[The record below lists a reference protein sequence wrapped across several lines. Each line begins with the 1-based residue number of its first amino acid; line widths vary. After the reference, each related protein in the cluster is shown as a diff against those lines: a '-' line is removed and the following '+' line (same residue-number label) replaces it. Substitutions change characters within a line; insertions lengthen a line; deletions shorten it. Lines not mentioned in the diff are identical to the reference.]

1 MGPIDLIL
9 MAYGPVYGN
18 ILLFM
23 FGFTVG
29 FIIVG
34 WFIELYE

>member
-9 MAYGPVYGN
+9 MAYGPVYGQ

-23 FGFTVG
+23 FGFAVG
-29 FIIVG
+29 FITVG
-34 WFIELYE
+34 EIIEYYE